1 MKLKPWY
8 NVVTPRKDLCE
19 DRPLDAGE
27 FAVHLDKVRDGS
39 AKDDYSKPDQF
50 FAKTYLA
57 TNLLDLASQ
66 VARRLNGETAQTSA
80 VYNLATQFGGGKTH
94 ALTLLYHLGNGG
106 PLAKSWTGVG
116 QILSKAQVSTIPKAH
131 VAVFVGT
138 EFDGLKGR
146 GGDDGT
152 PRRMTPWGEL
162 AYQLGASVSPERALE
177 LFNIVAEHDAKR
189 IAPAGDVIR
198 KLMPPDQPCLL
209 LLDELLNYIGK
220 YRQEGYGDQL
230 YNFLMSLSGAMNDRS
245 VLVVSLPKSEGEMTA
260 ADIADYERLSHMLD
274 RVGKSMPM
282 TAGAETSEII
292 RRRLFEWDPEKVG
305 QNGRI
310 LLDNDATQTCTAYA
324 QWLLANESQLGG
336 TLPAAQAL
344 DAFKATYPFHPSVLS
359 VFERKWQ
366 TVPSFQRTRG
376 VLKML
381 AIWVAKAYSASY
393 RKLHKDALIGL
404 GTAPLDD
411 AIFRSEVFEQ
421 LGNRAL
427 EGAVTTDI
435 AGQSNS
441 HADRLDVEAVESLR
455 EARLHRKAATTIFF
469 ESNGG
474 AARAEASVP
483 EIRLALGEPDLDIGN
498 VETALDALTDACYYL
513 TVERKTYRFSVREN
527 LNKRYSDRR
536 SMIGAAPVDETVRGE
551 IEKVFKARPDLERIF
566 FPKDTVAVSDRATLS
581 VAIISLQQ
589 TMDEEK
595 PTLAF
600 IEQIMRECGTTGR
613 TYKSGVLC
621 MVAESAQPMREEAK
635 KVLAWQSIYDEAH
648 ELKLDDAQRSQVKQ
662 NVDRA
667 QRDLRE
673 AVWRGYRYV
682 LLLGKDS
689 KLKRLDLGLVHSSAA
704 DSPLTN
710 VINRLIADDELTK
723 APSPNL
729 LLRYWPPTFTEWST
743 KAVRDAFYASPL
755 LPRVLGADALKDTI
769 SKGVSDGRLAYA
781 SKNADGS
788 YGDFVFGRDLSGLEV
803 EFSDGVVLLRKEEAE
818 KYLATKAQAT
828 APVTASTT
836 VPAVTTEPASTI
848 APTSVGTGEVT
859 ATTPAVQG
867 ELFTNIE
874 WNGEVPPQKWMNFYT
889 KVVSKFG
896 VGSGIKLT
904 VRMEATPEGGVSPQ
918 KLEEAKTALRELGL
932 DPDVKTG

>member
-39 AKDDYSKPDQF
+39 AQDDYSKPEQF
-50 FAKTYLA
+50 FAKTFLA
-57 TNLLDLASQ
+57 TNLLRLSAQ
-66 VARRLNGETAQTSA
+66 VVRRLNGETAQTSA

-94 ALTLLYHLGNGG
+94 ALTLLYHLAKGG
-106 PLAKSWTGVG
+106 PMSKGWTGVS
-116 QILSKAQVSTIPKAH
+116 QILGEAQVSTIPAAR

-138 EFDGLKGR
+138 EFDAVAGR
-146 GGDDGT
+146 GGNDGT

-162 AYQLGASVSPERALE
+162 AWQLGGAAA
-177 LFNIVAEHDAKR
+177 FAHVAEHDANG
-189 IAPAGDVIR
+189 IAPGGDVI
-198 KLMPPDQPCLL
+198 KQFLPAGIPCLI
-209 LLDELLNYIGK
+209 LLDELMNYISRFRKSGL
-220 YRQEGYGDQL
+220 GDQL
-230 YNFLMSLSGAMNDRS
+230 YHFLQNLSGAINDTS
-245 VLVVSLPKSEGEMTA
+245 VLVVSIPKSEDEMTA
-260 ADIADYERLSHMLD
+260 EDVADYQRLTKMID

-292 RRRLFEWDPEKVG
+292 RRRLFEWDINAVG
-305 QNGRI
+305 KNGI
-310 LLDNDATQTCTAYA
+310 INLDHDATQTCSAYA

-336 TLPAAQAL
+336 TLPAAQAF

-381 AIWVAKAYSASY
+381 AIWVAKAYSSSY

-421 LGNRAL
+421 LGNRTL

-435 AGQSNS
+435 TGQSNS
-441 HADRLDVEAVESLR
+441 HADRLDAEAVESMR
-455 EARLHRKAATTIFF
+455 EARLHRKSATTIFF

-483 EIRLALGEPDLDIGN
+483 EIRLAVGEPDLDIGN

-536 SMIGAAPVDETVRGE
+536 SMIGAPQVEESVRGE
-551 IEKVFKARPDLERIF
+551 IEKVFKSRPDLDRVF
-566 FPKDTVAVSDRATLS
+566 FPKDTAAVSDRATLC
-581 VAIISLQQ
+581 VAIIGLEQ
-589 TMDEEK
+589 TMEDEK
-595 PTLAF
+595 QTTAF
-600 IEQIMRECGTTGR
+600 IEQMMRECGAMGR
-613 TYKSGVLC
+613 TFKSAVWCL
-621 MVAESAQPMREEAK
+621 VAESAQPMRDEAK

-648 ELKLDDAQRSQVKQ
+648 ELKLDEAQRGQVRQ
-662 NVDRA
+662 SVDRA
-667 QRDLRE
+667 HRDLKE
-673 AVWRGYRYV
+673 AVWRAYRNV

-689 KLKRLDLGLVHSSAA
+689 KVRRVNLGLVNSSIA
-704 DSPLTN
+704 DSPLTI

-723 APSPNL
+723 SPTPNL
-729 LLRYWPPTFTEWST
+729 LLRYWPPALIEWST

-755 LPRVLGADALKDTI
+755 LPRILGADALKDTI

-788 YGDFVFGRDLSGLEV
+788 YGDFVFGRNLAVSEV
-803 EFSDGVVLLRKEEAE
+803 EFSEGIVLLQKADAE
-818 KYLATKAQAT
+818 KYEAGNADGPSIKQSSEPPIPQPGET
-828 APVTASTT
+828 ANDTDA
-836 VPAVTTEPASTI
+836 I
-848 APTSVGTGEVT
+848 AVGTVDGSS
-859 ATTPAVQG
+859 AVAQG
-867 ELFTNIE
+867 ESFAHIE
-874 WNGEVPPQKWMNFYT
+874 WHGEIPPQKWMNFYT

-896 VGSGIKLT
+896 VGQGVKLT
-904 VRMEATPEGGVSPQ
+904 VRFEAAPCGGVSLQ
-918 KLEEAKTALRELGL
+918 KLEEAKSALKELGL
-932 DPDVKTG
+932 DSDMTTT

>member
-50 FAKTYLA
+50 FAKTFLA
-57 TNLLDLASQ
+57 TNLLKLSAQ
-66 VARRLNGETAQTSA
+66 VVRRLNGETAQTSA

-94 ALTLLYHLGNGG
+94 ALTLLYHLAKGG
-106 PLAKSWTGVG
+106 PASKAWTGVG
-116 QILSKAQVSTIPKAH
+116 QILSEAQVSQVPQAE

-138 EFDGLKGR
+138 EFDAVTGR

-162 AYQLGASVSPERALE
+162 AWQLGGASA
-177 LFNIVAEHDAKR
+177 FAHMAEHDAKG
-189 IAPAGDVIR
+189 IAPGGDVI
-198 KLMPPDQPCLL
+198 KKILPAGKPCMI
-209 LLDELLNYIGK
+209 LLDEMMNYVSRFRKSGL
-220 YRQEGYGDQL
+220 GDQL
-230 YNFLMSLSGAMNDRS
+230 FNFMFNLSGAINDTS
-245 VLVVSLPKSEGEMTA
+245 VLVVSIPKSEDEMTTE
-260 ADIADYERLSHMLD
+260 DVADYQRLTKMID

-292 RRRLFEWDPEKVG
+292 RRRLFEWDAEKVG
-305 QNGRI
+305 QSGRV

-381 AIWVAKAYSASY
+381 AIWVAKAYSGSY

-435 AGQSNS
+435 SGQSNS
-441 HADRLDVEAVESLR
+441 HADRLDAEAVESIR

-483 EIRLALGEPDLDIGN
+483 EIRLAIGEPNLDIGN

-536 SMIGAAPVDETVRGE
+536 SMIGAAQVDESVRGE
-551 IEKVFKARPDLERIF
+551 IEKVFKSRPDLERVF
-566 FPKDTVAVSDRATLS
+566 FPKDTAAVSDRATLS
-581 VAIISLQQ
+581 VAITGLQQ
-589 TMDEEK
+589 TMEEEK

-600 IEQIMRECGTTGR
+600 IEQVMRECGTTGR

-621 MVAESAQPMREEAK
+621 MVAESAQPMRDEAK

-729 LLRYWPPTFTEWST
+729 LLRYWPPTFSEWST

-781 SKNADGS
+781 SKNADGT

-803 EFSDGVVLLRKEEAE
+803 EFSEGVVLLRKDDAE
-818 KYLATKAQAT
+818 KYLASKAQT
-828 APVTASTT
+828 AAPMTSTT
-836 VPAVTTEPASTI
+836 AVPAVTTEPAATTSPTPASTP
-848 APTSVGTGEVT
+848 APS
-859 ATTPAVQG
+859 ATTPGAQG
-867 ELFTNIE
+867 ELFRNIE
-874 WNGEVPPQKWMNFYT
+874 WSGEVPPQKWMNFYT

-896 VGSGIKLT
+896 VGQGLKLT
-904 VRMEATPEGGVSPQ
+904 VRLEAAPDGGISPQ
-918 KLEEAKTALRELGL
+918 KLEEAKNALRELGL
-932 DPDVKTG
+932 DPDVTAS

>member
-8 NVVTPRKDLCE
+8 NVVTPRQDLCE

-50 FAKTYLA
+50 FAKTFLA
-57 TNLLDLASQ
+57 TNLLTLAAQ
-66 VARRLNGETAQTSA
+66 VVRRLNGETAQTSA

-94 ALTLLYHLGNGG
+94 ALTLLYHLGKGG
-106 PLAKSWTGVG
+106 PASKAWTGVN
-116 QILSKAQVSTIPKAH
+116 QILGEAQVPQVPRAE

-138 EFDGLKGR
+138 EFDTVKGR

-152 PRRMTPWGEL
+152 PRRMTPWGEM
-162 AYQLGASVSPERALE
+162 AWQLGGESAFAY
-177 LFNIVAEHDAKR
+177 VAEHDAKGV
-189 IAPAGDVIR
+189 APGGDVI
-198 KLMPPDQPCLL
+198 KKILPAGKPCMI
-209 LLDELLNYIGK
+209 LLDELMNYVSRFRKSGL
-220 YRQEGYGDQL
+220 GDQL
-230 YNFLMSLSGAMNDRS
+230 FNFMFNLSGAINDTS
-245 VLVVSLPKSEGEMTA
+245 VLVVSIPKSEDEMTA
-260 ADIADYERLSHMLD
+260 EDVADYQRLTKMID

-292 RRRLFEWDPEKVG
+292 RRRLFEWDAGKVG
-305 QNGRI
+305 QNGRV
-310 LLDNDATQTCTAYA
+310 LLDNDAMQTCSAYA
-324 QWLLANESQLGG
+324 QWLISNESQLGG

-393 RKLHKDALIGL
+393 RKLHKDTLIGL
-404 GTAPLDD
+404 GTAPLDN

-441 HADRLDVEAVESLR
+441 HADRLDAEAVESIR

-474 AARAEASVP
+474 AVRAEASVP
-483 EIRLALGEPDLDIGN
+483 EIRLAVGEPDMDIGN
-498 VETALDALTDACYYL
+498 VETALDALTDSCYYL

-536 SMIGAAPVDETVRGE
+536 SMIGPAQVDEAVCRE
-551 IEKVFKARPDLERIF
+551 IERVFKSRPNVERGF
-566 FPKDTVAVSDRATLS
+566 FPKDTTAVSDRATLS
-581 VAIISLQQ
+581 VAILALDQ

-595 PTLAF
+595 ATLAF
-600 IEQIMRECGTTGR
+600 IDQLMRECGSTGR

-621 MVAESAQPMREEAK
+621 MVAESAQPMRDEAK

-648 ELKLDDAQRSQVKQ
+648 ELKLDDAQRAQVKQ

-667 QRDLRE
+667 QRDLQE
-673 AVWRGYRYV
+673 AIWRGYRYV
-682 LLLGKDS
+682 LLLGKDGT
-689 KLKRLDLGLVHSSAA
+689 LKEFDLGLVPSSSSGV

-710 VINRLIADDELTK
+710 VINRLVTADEMTK

-729 LLRYWPPTFTEWST
+729 LLRYWPPAFTEWNT

-769 SKGVSDGRLAYA
+769 SRGVSDGRLAYA
-781 SKNADGS
+781 SKNADGA
-788 YGDFVFGRDLSGLEV
+788 YADFVYGRELSALEV
-803 EFSDGVVLLRKEEAE
+803 EFSEGVVLLRKDDAE
-818 KYLATKAQAT
+818 KYLAGKAAPAAPAVPST
-828 APVTASTT
+828 VPPAIVTGSASPLFPAPVTSL
-836 VPAVTTEPASTI
+836 EP
-848 APTSVGTGEVT
+848 T
-859 ATTPAVQG
+859 AATPVQG

-874 WNGEVPPQKWMNFYT
+874 WSGEVPPQKWMNFYT

-896 VGSGIKLT
+896 AGMGIKLN
-904 VRMEATPEGGVSPQ
+904 VQLRASPEGGVSPQ
-918 KLEEAKTALRELGL
+918 KLEEAKSALRELGL
-932 DPDVKTG
+932 DPDMKAG